1 MLHNAMG
8 GIWIS
13 EEQCYEGAQ
22 SKVIR
27 EAPDGCVEIPQNNK
41 IHSLV
46 EVMAHEY

>member
-13 EEQCYEGAQ
+13 EDQCYEGAQ

-27 EAPDGCVEIPQNNK
+27 VTRHLMGVSNFRK
-41 IHSLV
+41 IKNTFASRSNG
-46 EVMAHEY
+46 A